1 VAWDRPLHTAIKTSG
16 KGRQGNKGDGM
27 AVDPQLLYDLLQ
39 KARARGATA
48 GDALMVENDAFD
60 VEVRLSDV
68 DKIQQ
73 AQQKR
78 LGLRLFF
85 GQRSATTSTSDLSK
99 ASLERLL
106 DDTCAL
112 AQAMAEDPFAGL
124 PDPQNNATEIPD
136 LDLWDPALER
146 LPVAERTAMATAA
159 ERAALDYDPR
169 ITNSEGGGYSSA
181 LSQVLYVNS
190 HGFMGQYRAASA
202 NLSVTAIA
210 ADSQGMQRDYWY
222 SAARKLA
229 GLQSPASIG
238 QEAARGALR
247 RLGAR
252 KVSTQKVPV
261 IFDARTASG
270 LLGHL
275 CSAVSGSA
283 LYRGASFLLNQ
294 LGEQIAP
301 PDFTVYDDGTLAAA
315 LGSKPFDGEG
325 LPTRRTTVVAGGVLQ
340 SYLLD
345 TYTARKLAMR
355 STGNAA
361 RSAGEQPS
369 VSPTNFYLVPGP
381 YTPEAIIAS
390 VPHGLYVTELIGF
403 GVNQVSG
410 DYSRGAVGLWIE
422 HGELAYPVEEVT
434 IAGNLRQMFATITMI
449 GNDLD
454 LCRRVAAP
462 TLKIAEMTVAG
473 N

>member
-1 VAWDRPLHTAIKTSG
+1 
-16 KGRQGNKGDGM
+16 M
-27 AVDPQLLYDLLQ
+27 AVDPQLVSDLLQ
-39 KARARGATA
+39 QARARGATA
-48 GDALMVENDAFD
+48 GDALLVENDAFD
-60 VEVRLSDV
+60 VEVRLGAV
-68 DKIQQ
+68 EKVQQ
-73 AQQKR
+73 SQQKR

-85 GQRSATTSTSDLSK
+85 GQRSATTSTSDFS
-99 ASLERLL
+99 ATSLQRLL

-112 AQAMAEDPFAGL
+112 AQAMAEDPCAGL
-124 PDPQNNATEIPD
+124 PEPGENPAVIAD
-136 LDLWDPALER
+136 LDLWDPAIER

-159 ERAALDYDPR
+159 ERAALEYDAR
-169 ITNSEGGGYSSA
+169 ITNSEGGGYSSS
-181 LSQVLYVNS
+181 LSHILYVNS
-190 HGFMGQYRAASA
+190 HGFVGQYRTGSA
-202 NLSVTAIA
+202 NLAVAAIA
-210 ADSQGMQRDYWY
+210 SDGQGMQRDYWF
-222 SAARKLA
+222 SAARKL
-229 GLQSPASIG
+229 GCLQSPDTIG
-238 QEAARGALR
+238 QEAARRALR

-252 KVSTQKVPV
+252 KVGTQKVPV
-261 IFDARTASG
+261 VFDARIASG

-275 CSAVSGSA
+275 CAAVSGSA

-294 LGEQIAP
+294 LGERIAP
-301 PDFTVYDDGTLAAA
+301 QDFTVYDDGTLAAA

-325 LPTRRTTVVAGGVLQ
+325 LPTRRTTVVERGILQ

-345 TYTARKLAMR
+345 TYTARKLALR
-355 STGNAA
+355 STGNAS
-361 RSAGEQPS
+361 RSAGEPPG
-369 VSPTNFYLVPGP
+369 VSPTNFYLTPGP

-403 GVNQVSG
+403 GVNQVTG

-434 IAGNLRQMFATITMI
+434 IAGNLRQMFSNIAMI

-454 LCRRVAAP
+454 LRRQIAAP